1 MIPPL
6 PPAGAQPLDLAPV
19 GNGIIAGL
27 FDRAGRC
34 SWLCWPRFDGD
45 PVFSALLGGEAP
57 QDGFMECELVG
68 MVETRQSYRRN
79 TAILETELIDG
90 KGNRIRITD
99 AAPRFRRFGRPFRPP
114 MLVRRIEPLSGQ
126 PLIRLRIRPRAHWGQ
141 DRPIRRSGSNHLR
154 YFTEDAA
161 LRVTTDAP
169 LACLAEEAP
178 FLLDQP
184 VTLILGPDETV
195 PEGADAIGQEFI
207 RETEAYWLD
216 WTRGLHLP
224 LEWQDAVIRAAIT
237 PKLCTFEETG
247 AVVAALTTSI
257 PEAPDTERNWD
268 YRYCWLRDALFT
280 VQALN
285 RLGATRTMEEYIRY
299 VTNVVAISPAG
310 VLKPCYPL
318 VPSLP
323 MPERIEEALP
333 GFLGMGPVRVGNQAA
348 DQVQNDVYG
357 SVIMA
362 AAQMFFDQR
371 LPRPAGEPLF
381 RLLETLGEQAEARAL
396 TPDAGIWEYR
406 GRARIHTFS
415 AAMCWAGMARLA
427 GIARHLGLPD
437 RAERWAKAARELHAV
452 ICEKAFRPHLGSFVE
467 SFESDGMDAALLL
480 LPEIGFLPATDPR
493 FRGTLDMIGRRL
505 MHNGF
510 LHRYDMADDFG
521 KPETAF
527 LVCSFWYVDAL
538 AAAGRTEEARAMFG
552 SILSCRNHL
561 GLLAEDLDPT
571 RNRLW
576 GNFPQTYSHVGLILS
591 AMRLSRSWEHGLW
604 GG

>member
-1 MIPPL
+1 MS
-6 PPAGAQPLDLAPV
+6 QPLDLAPV

-27 FDRAGRC
+27 FDRQGRC

-45 PVFSALLGGEAP
+45 PVFSALLGGKEP
-57 QDGFMECELVG
+57 EDGFMECEMVG
-68 MVETRQSYRRN
+68 MARSHQSYRRN
-79 TAILETELIDG
+79 TAVLETELEDG
-90 KGNRIRITD
+90 KGNRLRITD
-99 AAPRFRRFGRPFRPP
+99 FAPRFRRYGRNFRPP
-114 MLVRRIEPLSGQ
+114 MLVRRIEPLSGT
-126 PLIRLRIRPRAHWGQ
+126 PLIRLRIRPRAHWGK
-141 DRPIRRSGSNHLR
+141 DKPVRRSGSNHLR
-154 YFTEDAA
+154 YFSDENA

-169 LACLAEEAP
+169 IACLAEEAP

-184 VTLILGPDETV
+184 VTLLLGSDETV
-195 PEGADAIGQEFI
+195 TENADILGQDFL
-207 RETEAYWLD
+207 RETETYWLD

-224 LEWQDAVIRAAIT
+224 FEWQEEVIRAAIT
-237 PKLCTFEETG
+237 LKLCTFEETG

-257 PEAPDTERNWD
+257 PEAADTERNWD

-299 VTNVVAISPAG
+299 VTNVVAISPDG
-310 VLKPCYPL
+310 ELKPCYPL

-348 DQVQNDVYG
+348 EQVQNDVYG

-371 LPRPAGEPLF
+371 LPRPAGEALF
-381 RLLETLGEQAEARAL
+381 HLLETLGEQAEKRAL

-406 GRARIHTFS
+406 GRERIHTFS

-427 GIARHLGLPD
+427 GIAKHLGLPE
-437 RAERWAKAARELHAV
+437 RAERWAKAARELHAE
-452 ICEKAFRPHLGSFVE
+452 ICDKTFRPDLNSFVE

-493 FRGTLDMIGRRL
+493 FLGTLDRVGEKL
-505 MHNGF
+505 MHKGF
-510 LHRYDMADDFG
+510 LYRYDMADDFG

-538 AAAGRTEEARAMFG
+538 AAAGRLDEARAMFG
-552 SILSCRNHL
+552 EILSCRNHL
-561 GLLAEDLDPT
+561 GLLAEDLDPK
-571 RNRLW
+571 RNQLW

>member
-1 MIPPL
+1 MS
-6 PPAGAQPLDLAPV
+6 QPLDLAPV

-27 FDRAGRC
+27 FDRRGRC

-45 PVFSALLGGEAP
+45 PIFCALLGGEEP
-57 QDGFMECELVG
+57 QDGFMDCELLG
-68 MVETRQSYRRN
+68 GGTSRQQYRRN
-79 TAILETELIDG
+79 TAILETELEDEH
-90 KGNRIRITD
+90 GNRLRIID
-99 AAPRFRRFGRPFRPP
+99 AAPRYPLHGRSYRPA
-114 MLVRRIEPLSGQ
+114 MLVRRIEPLSGS
-126 PLIRLRIRPRAHWGQ
+126 PLIRLRIRPRSRWGR
-141 DRPIRRSGSNHLR
+141 DKPARRAGSNHLR
-154 YFTEDAA
+154 YITEDQV
-161 LRVTTDAP
+161 LRVTTDVP
-169 LACLAEEAP
+169 LALMTEEAP
-178 FLLDQP
+178 FLLDRP
-184 VTLILGPDETV
+184 VTLLIGPDSTISDNV
-195 PEGADAIGQEFI
+195 DSVGQEML
-207 RETEAYWLD
+207 RETETYWLN

-224 LEWQDAVIRAAIT
+224 FEWQEEVIRAAIT
-237 PKLCTFEETG
+237 LKLCTFEETG

-257 PEAPDTERNWD
+257 PEAPGTERNWD

-285 RLGATRTMEEYIRY
+285 RLGTTRTMEEYIRY
-299 VTNVVAISPAG
+299 VTNVVAISQGG

-323 MPERIEEALP
+323 MPERIEEQLP

-348 DQVQNDVYG
+348 EQVQNDVYG

-381 RLLETLGEQAEARAL
+381 RLLERLGEQAEARAL

-406 GRARIHTFS
+406 GRERIHTFS

-427 GIARHLGLPD
+427 GIARYLGLPD
-437 RAERWAKAARELHAV
+437 RAERWARSARELHAV
-452 ICEKAFRPHLGSFVE
+452 ICEKAWRPELGSFVE

-493 FRGTLDMIGRRL
+493 FLGTLDLIGRRL
-505 MHNGF
+505 VHDG
-510 LHRYDMADDFG
+510 LLYRYDMADDFG

-538 AAAGRTEEARAMFG
+538 AAAGRMEEARAMFG
-552 SILSCRNHL
+552 RILSCRNHL
-561 GLLAEDLDPT
+561 GLLAEDLDPR